1 MEQTLGAFGDERLE
15 KDPMRVDGGL
25 TWQAELPHQHGGNNA
40 YRHLDNRCRD
50 RRPRE

>member
-25 TWQAELPHQHGGNNA
+25 TS
-40 YRHLDNRCRD
+40 
-50 RRPRE
+50 